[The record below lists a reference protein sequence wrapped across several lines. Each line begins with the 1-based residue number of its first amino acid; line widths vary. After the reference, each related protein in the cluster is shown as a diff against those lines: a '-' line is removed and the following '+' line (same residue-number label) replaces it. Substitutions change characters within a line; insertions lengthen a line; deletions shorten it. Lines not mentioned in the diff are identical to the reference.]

1 MNRGKHV
8 GWAALVL
15 VLLISGWGGVHLV
28 HASQTRTQSSQ
39 VVTLFV
45 HGYGS
50 SAHAEQHM
58 VKAAERAGVTRTVV
72 RADVSTRGKV
82 HLSRKFSKQAKNP
95 IVEVQFAANRE
106 PQSTKNATWLHQVIV
121 QLQREDHVQRINFVG
136 HSKGNVDI
144 MTHLLRYGSDPN
156 LPRVE
161 KQVAIAGPFN
171 GVLRMTGSNSPLT
184 KAGVPT
190 QPTATYQRIAQLRRT
205 YPQGIRVL
213 NIYGNVNGTNAD
225 GTVGNNSS
233 RAMQSLTVRAK
244 SYRAVMISGW
254 KAQHSRLHANHQ
266 VDQLLIHFLWQNRIK
281 EVR

>member
-1 MNRGKHV
+1 MNHGKRT
-8 GWAALVL
+8 GWLVL
-15 VLLISGWGGVHLV
+15 IIMMIIGGMGGSWLV
-28 HASQTRTQSSQ
+28 HASRTKKNQPQ

-58 VKAAERAGVTRTVV
+58 VSAAERTGVTHTVV
-72 RADVSTRGKV
+72 RADVNSRGKV
-82 HLSRKFSKQAKNP
+82 HLSRTFSRQAKNP

-106 PQSTKNATWLHQVIV
+106 PQSTKNATWLHQVVV

-144 MTHLLRYGSDPN
+144 MTYLLRYGSDPN

-171 GVLRMTGSNSPLT
+171 GVLRMTGSNSALT

-190 QPTATYQRIAQLRRT
+190 HPTATYQRIAQLRRT

-233 RAMQSLTVRAK
+233 RAMRSLTVRAK
-244 SYRAVMISGW
+244 SYRAVMITGW

-266 VDQLLIHFLWQNRIK
+266 VDQLLIRFLWQK
-281 EVR
+281 

>member
-1 MNRGKHV
+1 MNHGKRT
-8 GWAALVL
+8 GLLGLVM
-15 VLLISGWGGVHLV
+15 VMIIGMIGGARLTY
-28 HASQTRTQSSQ
+28 ASETKKKQPQ

-58 VKAAERAGVTRTVV
+58 VQAAERAGVTHTVV
-72 RADVSTRGKV
+72 RADVSARGKV
-82 HLSRKFSKQAKNP
+82 RLSRTFSRQAKNP

-106 PQSTKNATWLHQVIV
+106 PQSTQNATWLHQVIV
-121 QLQREDHVQRINFVG
+121 QLQRNDHVQRINFVG

-144 MTHLLRYGSDPN
+144 MTYLLRYGSDPN

-171 GVLRMTGSNSPLT
+171 GVLRVSGSNAALT
-184 KAGVPT
+184 KASVPT
-190 QPTATYQRIAQLRRT
+190 HPTATYQRIAQLRRT

-213 NIYGNVNGTNAD
+213 NIYGNLNGTNAD

-233 RAMQSLTVRAK
+233 RAMRSLTVRAK
-244 SYRAVMISGW
+244 SYRAVMITGW

-266 VDQLLIHFLWQNRIK
+266 VDRLLIHFLWQK
-281 EVR
+281 